1 MCGGGGV
8 CVKERES
15 EKKRQ
20 EEREME
26 YSSTS
31 LQPIKVIYFNSLQ
44 NLWVVHDSM
53 TGGMCLWL
61 CACVSGYVAMHAS
74 APSLAHRPTS
84 VHTRL
89 SMAGSLSASLSISGG
104 RAQWDIN
111 YNMQQNHLCKSQ
123 WRGGITFL
131 IKFPWLIVIKVSS
144 VNVSSWLSNSGPET
158 VSTSLVIG
166 GAGQSVEEGE
176 GEGLWRT

>member
-1 MCGGGGV
+1 
-8 CVKERES
+8 
-15 EKKRQ
+15 
-20 EEREME
+20 
-26 YSSTS
+26 
-31 LQPIKVIYFNSLQ
+31 
-44 NLWVVHDSM
+44 M
-53 TGGMCLWL
+53 TGLWL
-61 CACVSGYVAMHAS
+61 CACVSWYVAMHAS

-166 GAGQSVEEGE
+166 GLDKVWRRERGKVCGGHSETQIAPGHTGSLRTTDSYEIQLSV
-176 GEGLWRT
+176 WSA

>member
-1 MCGGGGV
+1 
-8 CVKERES
+8 
-15 EKKRQ
+15 
-20 EEREME
+20 
-26 YSSTS
+26 
-31 LQPIKVIYFNSLQ
+31 
-44 NLWVVHDSM
+44 
-53 TGGMCLWL
+53 MCLFV
-61 CACVSGYVAMHAS
+61 AVHVFSGYVDVRGGRS
-74 APSLAHRPTS
+74 
-84 VHTRL
+84 HTRTHTRSHTHTHTHTHTHSFPSSHTHVHMCL
-89 SMAGSLSASLSISGG
+89 SMAGNLSAFLSISGA

-166 GAGQSVEEGE
+166 GVGQGSGGGGE
-176 GEGLWRT
+176 GGGRRVRCVEDKLRHK